1 MEVSVTGNVL
11 VATAL
16 TIASCLLIPRCIC
29 CRNAERICTASAIAM
44 VKIIVG
50 ADIDNGVSSTPVQP
64 PKPIPKMVDKI
75 MIKSPDTIARIERIM
90 INITIIIT
98 KYIAGI
104 RVSESCIPTS
114 LNAEDNIE
122 APVSFTSIFGYF
134 ILILSR
140 ISRAIAAALRTS
152 SAILL
157 STCKIEFTIVAPPSG
172 AVINLC
178 NSGSFS
184 AMLFSRR
191 I

>member
-1 MEVSVTGNVL
+1 
-11 VATAL
+11 
-16 TIASCLLIPRCIC
+16 
-29 CRNAERICTASAIAM
+29 M

-50 ADIDNGVSSTPVQP
+50 AEIDNGVSSTPVQP
-64 PKPIPKMVDKI
+64 PKPIPKIVDKM
-75 MIKSPDTIARIERIM
+75 MINSPDTIARIERIT
-90 INITIIIT
+90 INITMIII

-104 RVSESCIPTS
+104 RVSESFIPTS

-134 ILILSR
+134 SLILSR
-140 ISRAIAAALRTS
+140 ISRAIAAVPNTS

-178 NSGSFS
+178 KSGSFS
-184 AMLFSRR
+184 ATLLSRS

>member
-1 MEVSVTGNVL
+1 
-11 VATAL
+11 
-16 TIASCLLIPRCIC
+16 
-29 CRNAERICTASAIAM
+29 M

-50 ADIDNGVSSTPVQP
+50 EEIDNGVSSTPVQP

-75 MIKSPDTIARIERIM
+75 MINSPDTIARIERII

-104 RVSESCIPTS
+104 RVSESFIPTS

-122 APVSFTSIFGYF
+122 APVSLTSMSGYF

-157 STCKIEFTIVAPPSG
+157 STCKIELTIVAPPSG